1 MEPFSSSSSF
11 LFFFLSERNKKV
23 ARPRSDWIARPST
36 LESSSGGYRDV
47 TGIANQQQNDWN
59 QREREM
65 DETDGR
71 TDGAKSGKME
81 STEPPQKSQD
91 LSPAR
96 QI

>member
-1 MEPFSSSSSF
+1 MTEIK
-11 LFFFLSERNKKV
+11 E
-23 ARPRSDWIARPST
+23 
-36 LESSSGGYRDV
+36 
-47 TGIANQQQNDWN
+47 
-59 QREREM
+59 REREM
-65 DETDGR
+65 DETNGR

>member
-1 MEPFSSSSSF
+1 MEPFSSSF
-11 LFFFLSERNKKV
+11 FFFFLSERNKKV